1 LKFRGGGLVILDV
14 RLERGRVL
22 TMDSARRGAHTIG
35 IWRGR
40 IVGLDEEV
48 AELPAAR
55 VVDLDGAT
63 VLPGFID
70 AHTHLAWAGLAEA
83 AVDVSA
89 CASVDHVLDAIG
101 AAAPLGSGWL
111 EVAGYDHRSLERPLT
126 AADLDRVAGGRLVYV
141 QDKSGHACVVGSA
154 VLARL
159 PELVPGAPGVALDPE
174 GRPTGGLAEGAQT
187 AARALRLPYAID
199 EITAA
204 IERSAR
210 RCLAEGVVMCAEA
223 GIGGGLIGGSPV
235 EAAAYQRSVDSGR
248 LPIRVQLMAFADV
261 LRPVDAHTSDGI
273 PRAAS
278 LGVRTGLGDDRLS
291 LGALKLW
298 LDGGMMARTAALT
311 EPYRGVGGVGQL
323 QDDPDTLTATI
334 VDGHAAGWQ
343 LAIHAIGDRA
353 VDLALDAL
361 AEAQRLRPRPGARH
375 RIEHC
380 GLARPDQLDRLAAAR
395 VIPVV
400 QPSFL
405 WENGDDYASIMGE
418 DRAAWLYRGRSFLDR
433 GLVLAG
439 SSDRPVAIGAPLR
452 AIQFMVE
459 RRASSGRS
467 IGADEAIGVDE
478 ALAAYTLGAAHACH
492 RDHMLG
498 SLTPGKLA
506 DLVVLADDPR
516 TVETSHIASIDVLA
530 TMVDGNLA
538 HDTVG
543 FV

>member
-1 LKFRGGGLVILDV
+1 MILDL

-22 TMDSARRGAHTIG
+22 TMDPARHVANTIG
-35 IWRGR
+35 VWRGR

-55 VVDLDGAT
+55 VIDLDGAT

-70 AHTHLAWAGLAEA
+70 AHTHLAWAGLTEA
-83 AVDVSA
+83 AVDISA
-89 CASVDHVLDAIG
+89 CATVDQVLDVIG
-101 AAAPLGSGWL
+101 AAARAGSGWL
-111 EVAGYDHRSLERPLT
+111 EVAGYDHRVLERPLV
-126 AADLDRVAGGRLVYV
+126 AADLDRVCGDRLVYV
-141 QDKSGHACVVGSA
+141 QDRSGHACVVGSA

-159 PELVPGAPGVALDPE
+159 PALVAGTPGVALDAD

-187 AARALRLPYAID
+187 AARELRLPYSID
-199 EITAA
+199 EVTGA
-204 IERSAR
+204 IERSAT

-223 GIGGGLIGGSPV
+223 GIGGGLVGGSPV
-235 EAAAYQRSVDSGR
+235 EAAAYQRAVDSGR
-248 LPIRVQLMAFADV
+248 LPVRVQLMAFADV
-261 LRPVDAHTSDGI
+261 LRPVDAHAEDGI
-273 PRAAS
+273 ARAAA
-278 LGVRTGLGDDRLS
+278 LGLRTGLGDDRLS

-311 EPYRGVGGVGQL
+311 EPYRVVGGVGQL
-323 QDDPDTLTATI
+323 QDDPEVMTATI

-361 AEAQRLRPRPGARH
+361 AQAQRRRPRPGARH

-380 GLARPDQLDRLAAAR
+380 GLVRPDQLDRLAAAG

-405 WENGDDYASIMGE
+405 WGYGDDYAEIMGE
-418 DRAAWLYRGRSFLDR
+418 HRAPWLYRGRSFLDR
-433 GLVLAG
+433 GLVIAG
-439 SSDRPVAIGAPLR
+439 SSDRPVAVGAPLR

-459 RRASSGRS
+459 RRSSSGLI

-478 ALAAYTLGAAHACH
+478 ALAAYTLGGAYACH
-492 RDHMLG
+492 REQVLG
-498 SLTPGKLA
+498 SVSPGKLA
-506 DLVVLADDPR
+506 DLVVLGDDPLQVDVSR
-516 TVETSHIASIDVLA
+516 IAEIEVLA
-530 TMVDGNLA
+530 TMVDGDLV
-538 HDTVG
+538 HDTAGLAVP
-543 FV
+543 